1 MFFFEVVQIRFV
13 LEDVDVQLAFGQSE
27 VGADVVGK
35 FNQFD
40 VVAFFAIAGWIWS
53 FTMSPKSPTV
63 VPMTM
68 SFFSAETAGVPEAVC
83 VPDALSEPPW
93 LCPPHA
99 ASARARAEIEKVL
112 KNKLCCIFCSLIDA
126 GWEAV

>member
-40 VVAFFAIAGWIWS
+40 VVAFFRHCRLDLVFYHVAEVADGGTYDDVFLLCGNGGSAGS
-53 FTMSPKSPTV
+53 GLRAGCFV
-63 VPMTM
+63 G
-68 SFFSAETAGVPEAVC
+68 TAL
-83 VPDALSEPPW
+83 ALP
-93 LCPPHA
+93 A
-99 ASARARAEIEKVL
+99 AGGQREGEGG
-112 KNKLCCIFCSLIDA
+112 N
-126 GWEAV
+126 